1 MTSFK
6 MMETG
11 FLTSVQDLGREGYE
25 RFGVPVSGAMDR
37 FALAAANRLVGNPGE
52 AAGLEFFLQGPAQRV
67 VGDCLIAA
75 AGCGLELQVNRR
87 RFPMWMSVYVK
98 HGSLLSL
105 VAAPTGT
112 AEPASTWG
120 YLAVSGGINVPQV
133 MGSRSTYLPGG
144 FGGWQ
149 GRALLSGDELPVG
162 LAASGGSALRALAG
176 RFLPVK
182 FRPAYSDTPQVEVIL
197 GPQAQAF
204 SEAGLQALLNSE
216 YKVTT
221 SSNRMGYRLE
231 GAVIEHSAPAD
242 ILSDG
247 IVFGSV
253 QVPAAG
259 QPIVMM
265 SDHQTTGGYTK
276 ITTVVSADLPLVA
289 QCPPETGRIRFRVT
303 SVEQAQARYRGLMAG
318 LLKGIEE
325 GGEELAS
332 WME

>member
-1 MTSFK
+1 
-6 MMETG
+6 
-11 FLTSVQDLGREGYE
+11 
-25 RFGVPVSGAMDR
+25 
-37 FALAAANRLVGNPGE
+37 
-52 AAGLEFFLQGPAQRV
+52 
-67 VGDCLIAA
+67 
-75 AGCGLELQVNRR
+75 
-87 RFPMWMSVYVK
+87 
-98 HGSLLSL
+98 
-105 VAAPTGT
+105 
-112 AEPASTWG
+112 
-120 YLAVSGGINVPQV
+120 
-133 MGSRSTYLPGG
+133 
-144 FGGWQ
+144 
-149 GRALLSGDELPVG
+149 
-162 LAASGGSALRALAG
+162 
-176 RFLPVK
+176 
-182 FRPAYSDTPQVEVIL
+182 L

-318 LLKGIEE
+318 LQQGIEE
-325 GGEELAS
+325 GGEEFAS